1 MAYPGLFPTPVRYLC
16 SREDSNG
23 PSGETQAQRVDSHS
37 FYPAGPSRAERP
49 ESSCWLKFL
58 QAPKAGRAVGPREG
72 LRLKEGPC
80 PVPGAI
86 TPTSRS

>member
-1 MAYPGLFPTPVRYLC
+1 MAYPCLFPTPVPYLC

-23 PSGETQAQRVDSHS
+23 PSGETQAQRVDSSS

-58 QAPKAGRAVGPREG
+58 QE
-72 LRLKEGPC
+72 RLQRLGELWDLEKD
-80 PVPGAI
+80 
-86 TPTSRS
+86 SD